1 MTLFTIFVLQ
11 TDYLFC
17 LMSRCYMHSAVFAV
31 AFGIM
36 SKRLNDAKVAR
47 CALVLC
53 VSTIFRT
60 IHELLFNLVLKQ
72 IGIRKYGLIL
82 LWFPAV

>member
-17 LMSRCYMHSAVFAV
+17 LLSRCYMHSEVFAV

-36 SKRLNDAKVAR
+36 SKRLNDAKIAR
-47 CALVLC
+47 CARWSKLYGDIENNYDYLVVWLD
-53 VSTIFRT
+53 
-60 IHELLFNLVLKQ
+60 
-72 IGIRKYGLIL
+72 
-82 LWFPAV
+82 